1 MKLRFTSFTTAYFN
15 NIGKEINEW
24 IDRQENPIDMINW
37 RCCGGDERTT
47 VVICYYDYSEDNNV
61 SV

>member
-1 MKLRFTSFTTAYFN
+1 MRFKSFTCVYPDD
-15 NIGKEINEW
+15 IDKMINQW
-24 IDRQENPIDMINW
+24 LNKQENPIDIISW

-47 VVICYYDYSEDNNV
+47 VVICYYDYSEVKND